1 MILDVFGTKVGV
13 YKFDK
18 HDSFQGKEEFRNN
31 VEWLLSRPEIS
42 EHRAAEQ
49 YGDALTTVGHWS
61 NYPLLNVLDLENN
74 ELGKWLLEMVKV
86 AAIDQALKNRNFNKY
101 SFFRTWVNRITK
113 NCHGAIHKH
122 GDMGNMLAPDMVMIY
137 YYDVP
142 PDSSSL
148 VFLDNQYVPINS
160 NTKPYYEYPESV
172 RYHLTPEPGML
183 VVHSPYIPHG
193 VSTHGSDLPRT
204 CFIFEPVFEK
214 NVLVTTNRKL

>member
-18 HDSFQGKEEFRNN
+18 HDSFQGKEEVRNA
-31 VEWLLSRPEIS
+31 VEWLLAHNDIIGY
-42 EHRAAEQ
+42 RAQEQ
-49 YGDALTTVGHWS
+49 YGDAITTVGNWS
-61 NYPLLNVLDLENN
+61 KYPLVDVLDLKNN
-74 ELGKWLLEMVKV
+74 ELGKWLLDMVKV
-86 AAIDQALKNRNFNKY
+86 AAIEQGLKNRDFNKFHFY
-101 SFFRTWVNRITK
+101 RTWMNRIVK

-122 GDMGNMLAPDMVMIY
+122 GDIGSMLSPDMVMIY
-137 YYDVP
+137 YYDAP

-148 VFLDNQYVPINS
+148 VFLDNQYIPLNS
-160 NTKPYYEYPESV
+160 NTKPYYEYPENV

-204 CFIFEPVFEK
+204 CFIFEPIFEK
-214 NVLVTTNRKL
+214 NVFVTTNRKL